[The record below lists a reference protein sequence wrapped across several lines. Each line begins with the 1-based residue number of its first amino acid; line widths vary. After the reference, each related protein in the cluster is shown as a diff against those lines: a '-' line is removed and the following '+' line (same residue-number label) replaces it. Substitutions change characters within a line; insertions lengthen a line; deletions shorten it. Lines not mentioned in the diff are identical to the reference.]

1 MDKRL
6 LYSAVLVASLSTN
19 YAQAKVE
26 DPVLPDPVQLKLDG
40 TDTVAIK
47 NILADKWLTKGN
59 AWGTQASLGDSGLG
73 FAIVPNKGA
82 DGQPD
87 GTYTFF
93 DDVVNADTKFGDFT
107 KKMFLIGNDIKNG
120 GNAYVDYASQGI
132 ERTYWKVTPD
142 GNKFKFQSNMYPETY
157 AGHNPSDNGLNEK
170 GEATEIETQ
179 FRPALTED
187 GTNGLE
193 WQAYPYTYF
202 YRLEKLK
209 EEINSAI
216 DEGYDMTE
224 IEAIYNN
231 PDAKYWQLKEAS
243 RMISIIKRNKAMAG
257 ATADSPVSITEYF
270 TDANCDALG
279 GWTHDCEYDKDGNVG
294 SGGHGTNWQTHSSV
308 YTAPDGYQTEKFIE
322 RWVSGNSDPVTNTEV
337 AGAGRLSDGVLSQTL
352 HKLPA
357 GGYKVT
363 CYAMATQ
370 QSKGDD
376 YKVEGVSVFADT
388 KSTPNSQT
396 VATLGGVPQKYEFL
410 LDVKEGEDLTI
421 GFKLENCT
429 ANWVFVDNF
438 QIEYCGPSFKA
449 MNLYDVQQAAT
460 ELGNKL
466 DAAACPDYLDIASK
480 LVDKANN
487 MTLDTDDE
495 AISNMKTQLAE
506 IQAKINKSL
515 DLYLELDALDKEIGE
530 FIGSL
535 DIDALKPEAQKK
547 VNELDDLDN
556 DCGYDVNESAA
567 DLAATTHT
575 LNNEQLTQYIAD
587 LKIKLEEARK
597 AVIQKG
603 DDITWKIVNP
613 SFDTGTSEGWTGK
626 VTVSKDY
633 KNCEAYQST
642 FDLYQDIT
650 NIPDGVYELSVL
662 AFQRV
667 ANNDVASVAHDNGT
681 EDITAVIYANDLE
694 TPFTSPYTYGMKE
707 PAVTTGS
714 TPDYKYNLN
723 GEDVYIPN
731 SMQGMAAAITEN
743 PNAYTVTVPMLVEGG
758 TLRIGVRE
766 KRRPTNGTWGDW
778 AIWDNFRL
786 KYLGNDAEAYKE
798 VTTPLIAKADALLES
813 KMNADVRAA
822 LVKANDALKANGTSE
837 GIHALSAA
845 IEVANTSIEAYKPLK
860 EAIDNAQTRY
870 EENEATSET
879 SDAAKGLYTAA
890 VNTAQG
896 IYDNGTVADAEIP
909 AAIKAL
915 NSGVTKYVINDIIAN
930 ASVDKPADITKVI
943 ANSDF
948 ATKSSTGWDV
958 IDGKMGF
965 QTDVEAGEF
974 YNCTFNLQ
982 QTLVGLPA
990 GMYRL
995 TTQAFYRY
1003 GNNPSA
1009 KVDDSDQLKYDVNEN
1024 AYLYFSDKEI
1034 PTEDGKTVATELP
1047 ESKQAIKTI
1056 TAYQVAED
1064 NLNNGAGLSSTSGL
1078 KEMETG
1084 TGIYI
1089 PDNMVTAQAFF
1100 NHSGDAYVSEPLN
1113 FNYYGNSDFRIGLIK
1128 NVKNDATSG
1137 DWTIVKNFKLYYLGE
1152 DPTGISEI
1160 VTDANAV
1167 ATKIYNASGMQIGK
1181 LQKGINIIETV
1192 MKDGSKKVKKVVVK

>member
-19 YAQAKVE
+19 YAQAQVE
-26 DPVLPDPVQLKLDG
+26 DPVLPNPVQLKLDG

-47 NILADKWLTKGN
+47 NILADQWLTNGN
-59 AWGTQASLGDSGLG
+59 AYGTQTSLGTSGLG
-73 FAIVPNKGA
+73 FVIVPNKGD
-82 DGQPD
+82 DGQPN
-87 GTYTFF
+87 GTYSFCN
-93 DDVVNADTKFGDFT
+93 DKSGKFGAFSNKIFINSFDE
-107 KKMFLIGNDIKNG
+107 DG
-120 GNAYVDYASQGI
+120 GNSYVDYNNQGI
-132 ERTYWKVTPD
+132 EKTYWKVTPN
-142 GNKFKFQSNMYPETY
+142 GTQFRFQSNEHPDTY
-157 AGHNPSDNGLNEK
+157 AGYNPSDNGLDGK
-170 GEATEIETQ
+170 GESAKDGQ
-179 FRPALTED
+179 FRPALAESSD
-187 GTNGLE
+187 YGLD
-193 WQAYPYTYF
+193 WAAYPYTYF

-209 EEINSAI
+209 DAINEAI
-216 DEGYDMTE
+216 SEGLDVSGS
-224 IEAIYNN
+224 EAIYNN
-231 PDAKYWQLKEAS
+231 PNAEYWQLKEAY
-243 RMISIIKRNKAMAG
+243 RMISDARRNKAMAD
-257 ATADSPVSITEYF
+257 ATADSPVSITEF
-270 TDANCDALG
+270 VPDANCDALT
-279 GWTHDCEYDKDGNVG
+279 GWTHDCIYDDTGDVG
-294 SGGHGTNWQTHSSV
+294 HGGHGTNWQAHSTV
-308 YTAPDGYQTEKFIE
+308 YTAPDGYQTDKFIE
-322 RWVSGNSDPVTNTEV
+322 RWVHGNSDPVTGTEEV

-352 HKLPA
+352 HNLPA

-376 YKVEGVSVFADT
+376 FKVEGVSVFADT

-396 VATLGGVPQKYEFL
+396 VATKAGVPQKYEFL

-449 MNLYDVQQAAT
+449 MTLADVNKAADALEAQMGGMEVCPTYTDQAS
-460 ELGNKL
+460 ELIT
-466 DAAACPDYLDIASK
+466 A
-480 LVDKANN
+480 VRE
-487 MTLDTDDE
+487 MTTDTDE
-495 AISNMKTQLAE
+495 AE
-506 IQAKINKSL
+506 INAKKQELADITAKINKSSA
-515 DLYLELDALDKEIGE
+515 LYAELTELDATIQEFLILDPQGDE
-530 FIGSL
+530 F
-535 DIDALKPEAQKK
+535 DAFMALYT
-547 VNELDDLDN
+547 
-556 DCGYDVNESAA
+556 DCGNGEGAQDLMSTYTLENE
-567 DLAATTHT
+567 
-575 LNNEQLTQYIAD
+575 ELTQYMAD
-587 LKIKLEEARK
+587 LKVKLEAAQNASIK
-597 AVIQKG
+597 AG
-603 DDITWKIVNP
+603 DDITRKIVNP
-613 SFDTGTSEGWTGK
+613 SFDTGTSEGWTGN
-626 VTVSKDY
+626 VTVDKTY
-633 KNCEAYQST
+633 KNCEAYEKT

-650 NIPDGVYELSVL
+650 NLPDGVYELSVL

-667 ANNDVASVAHDNGT
+667 GTNEDASKAHENGT
-681 EDITAVIYANDLE
+681 ENITAVIYANDLE

-707 PAVTTGS
+707 PSGGKPA
-714 TPDYKYNLN
+714 DYEYTLN
-723 GEDVYIPN
+723 GETVYIPN
-731 SMQGMAAAITEN
+731 SMQGMAAAIAEN
-743 PNAYTVTVPMLVEGG
+743 PEAYTVTVPMLVEGG
-758 TLRIGVRE
+758 TLRIGVRAK
-766 KRRPTNGTWGDW
+766 KRPSNSHDW

-786 KYLGNDAEAYKE
+786 KYIGSKGDALGA
-798 VTTPLIAKADALLES
+798 VTTPLIAKADGLLAS
-813 KMNADVRAA
+813 NMNAEVRAQLEAAKTA
-822 LVKANDALKANGTSE
+822 LETDATVP

-845 IEVANTSIEAYKPLK
+845 IEAANTSIDAYNTLK

-870 EENEATSET
+870 KENEASSTTSET
-879 SDAAKGLYTAA
+879 AKGLYNAA
-890 VNTAQG
+890 MTTAQG
-896 IYDNGTVADAEIP
+896 IYDNGTAADAEIP

-930 ASVDKPADITKVI
+930 ASVDNPADITKVI

-948 ATKSSTGWDV
+948 ATMSSTGWDV

-965 QTDVEAGEF
+965 QANNSVQAGEF
-974 YNCTFNLQ
+974 YDCTFNLQ

-995 TTQAFYRY
+995 TTQAFYRN
-1003 GNNPSA
+1003 GNDPAA
-1009 KVDDSDQLKYDVNEN
+1009 KVDDQLKYDVNEN

-1064 NLNNGAGLSSTSGL
+1064 NLNDGAGLSSTSGL
-1078 KEMETG
+1078 KEMEAG

-1089 PDNMVTAQAFF
+1089 PNDMVTAQAFF

-1128 NVKNDATSG
+1128 NVKNKETSG
-1137 DWTIVKNFKLYYLGE
+1137 DWTIVKNFKLYYLGV

-1192 MKDGSKKVKKVVVK
+1192 MKDGPKKVKKVVVK